1 VPNFEGINAKIKRAA
16 NHASSLEADMDRF
29 CIDIR
34 PSIVHEVHEDA
45 EEQAWVFRGE
55 TPNVPI
61 DWSVRLGEILY
72 LLRSALDH
80 LVWQLVLAN
89 GQEPG
94 PHNAFPIVRNEAAW
108 RRRARSELKGVSQA
122 NVSTIRRLQPIEG
135 GIGLPFDVSGL
146 SRLHA
151 LCNIDKHR
159 HLILA
164 IVGVYGFRNRHN
176 QPRFDGSSS
185 GRPLQGRGRLGKI
198 EKGSVVLCLNDARRN
213 FEPDFQ
219 INIGFRDIGDSK
231 VTAGTVPNILAEC
244 LRAVRGAVGLLT
256 PGGLLG
262 SVH

>member
-1 VPNFEGINAKIKRAA
+1 MPNFEGISAKIKRAA

-34 PSIVHEVHEDA
+34 TSIVQEVHEDA

-55 TPNVPI
+55 TPNVPL

-108 RRRARSELKGVSQA
+108 SRQARSKLRGVSQA
-122 NVSTIRRLQPIEG
+122 DANTIRRLQPIDG
-135 GIGLPFDVSGL
+135 GIGLPFDVFGL
-146 SRLHA
+146 SRLNS
-151 LCNIDKHR
+151 LCNVDKHR

-164 IVGVYGFRNRHN
+164 IVGLYGFRNRHN
-176 QPRFDGSSS
+176 QPRFGGSSS
-185 GRPLQGRGRLGKI
+185 GRPLQGSSRLGKI
-198 EKGSVVLCLNDARRN
+198 EKGSVVLCLNDAGRN

-219 INIGFRDIGDSK
+219 INIRFKDMGDAE
-231 VTAGTVPNILAEC
+231 VTAGTVPNILGEC
-244 LRAVRGAVGLLT
+244 LTAVRGSIRLLT
-256 PGGLLG
+256 RRGPSG